1 MPPVRILANMNISPL
16 TVSALRE
23 VGWDIIR
30 VSQVLPS
37 NASDREIL
45 EFARSQE
52 RIVVTQDLD
61 FSSLIALGGFD
72 KPSLVTIRLSTSDPE
87 AVTQRLLI
95 ILPEI
100 QEQLHQGCAI
110 TVEDSSFRVRRL
122 PVQ

>member
-52 RIVVTQDLD
+52 RVVVTQDLD
-61 FSSLIALGGFD
+61 FSSLIALGG
-72 KPSLVTIRLSTSDPE
+72 SINQAS
-87 AVTQRLLI
+87 
-95 ILPEI
+95 
-100 QEQLHQGCAI
+100 
-110 TVEDSSFRVRRL
+110 
-122 PVQ
+122 